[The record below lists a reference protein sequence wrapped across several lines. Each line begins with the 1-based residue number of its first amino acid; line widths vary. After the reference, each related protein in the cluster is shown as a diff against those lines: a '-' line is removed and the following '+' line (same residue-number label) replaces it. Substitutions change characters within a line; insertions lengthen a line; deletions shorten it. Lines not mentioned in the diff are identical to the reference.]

1 MLKKI
6 ISVNNLLFQKDKNMK
21 LRQYCLVGIAT
32 SLIVATTDQVGL
44 AFSFTL
50 PSRSSL
56 PCDPFSSFYCNK
68 HTLTLPGADG
78 GTVTTK
84 LKKVSSLTLGG
95 TDAFF
100 NLLTKS
106 VWAKN
111 GWQFQR
117 ATTDLAGIFNIGVY
131 NAYATLQTVG
141 ADIQILYNPV
151 GQDPTGSNVHWIQRV
166 ISNHGYIFTRSGRT
180 DLGHGIR
187 ENKIDVLQEQ
197 TQLNF
202 VDPQNP
208 QKLTFNPFYDT
219 YGTANEISFGDFLGR
234 EDIGENH
241 EWSAELYL
249 VQETAPKTVT
259 IYNGIKWGWSN
270 TFTPPPPP
278 PPPPPCNGSSGGGGC
293 RTALASNIQV
303 QNQALSDIEISKS
316 SPTPVSVPEPIPAL
330 GLLALGIWG
339 TFQGLKIIKDKQ

>member
-234 EDIGENH
+234 E
-241 EWSAELYL
+241 
-249 VQETAPKTVT
+249 
-259 IYNGIKWGWSN
+259 
-270 TFTPPPPP
+270 
-278 PPPPPCNGSSGGGGC
+278 
-293 RTALASNIQV
+293 
-303 QNQALSDIEISKS
+303 
-316 SPTPVSVPEPIPAL
+316 
-330 GLLALGIWG
+330 
-339 TFQGLKIIKDKQ
+339 